1 MTIDKLAEALMLLR
15 QHKLDDADVILLGE
29 LLNRWKEGKV
39 TIMQL
44 LENTIVGCEATAH
57 MRLNRLC
64 STNILRKVPDE
75 VDQRVK
81 ILVKGEKFNDLV
93 NILEKV

>member
-44 LENTIVGCEATAH
+44 LENTIVGC
-57 MRLNRLC
+57 
-64 STNILRKVPDE
+64 
-75 VDQRVK
+75 
-81 ILVKGEKFNDLV
+81 
-93 NILEKV
+93 